1 MLKDDEVDWIM
12 NAHKKCSLTLGEQ
25 TFDGLGRQLSVVVG
39 DRTTQFEYKEAQ
51 LPPSAN
57 VLPDGKRVDFTYEP
71 TLDNQILSICPAGET
86 ANTFAYDASLA
97 LLKSSSGSLGEQTMT
112 YTVTGQPKTD
122 TWTVDGKEHV
132 TTWRYAL
139 GGLLL
144 GFDDADGVTHAQHY
158 DTFGRV
164 DQITADGVTID
175 ITYDEFN
182 RPETLISTDP
192 ASCNVLQQA
201 LTYDGHGREQTR
213 TFTISLNG
221 TLHSMVQTLGYN
233 ALDQLT
239 FRQWQD
245 GVKVGDETFAYDNRG
260 RLIHYTANDTAAP
273 TDPFGNRV
281 VEQVFTF
288 NALNGYKEITSKFAD
303 RSTDTATFTYA
314 GDDDDP
320 TQVLS
325 IEHSHSSWPSHID
338 LTYDACGRVR
348 TYRLPATDS
357 RPALDRILTWDAQ
370 DRLIKV
376 DDKTSTCDYGYAPDG
391 QLTDRLINGTLT
403 RSFFSG
409 GQATHEHTGD
419 QTLHIVGDGGS
430 VFALSRLTAGVR
442 QGTTLL
448 GCDAQGSVR
457 IEADSAV
464 RTRSYTVHG
473 AEPLDKDN
481 SNPFGFAGERREPL
495 TGWFIPS
502 GYRPYDPIVMGF
514 LSPDS
519 DSPFGQGGLNPY
531 VYCAGDPVNRID
543 PSGHGWL
550 TWLVAGIG
558 IGLGVVGTIATFGAA
573 APAFAALAAGGI
585 GALTA
590 TGAVAIGAATLSA
603 VSLGTGIASTVLE
616 ATNKD
621 SKAASILG
629 WVSLGTGLAE
639 AGLSMAP
646 KAAARLR
653 ARLGRSAGRAVRK
666 SGRGA
671 GSSAPSKPLNF
682 GTSVILYER
691 KPPTF
696 KANGDIDYVG
706 SQDVV
711 FHKNWLDTKVPA
723 FETHGDDF
731 GNLMN
736 SAGQMRPAAE
746 VAHMDIAPALRDMG
760 HPQGKGFVLLACA
773 AGKSGAAQNV
783 ANSLNRTVSA
793 YPSNITV
800 APLRLMDFLEVGDRA
815 TTLPMSA
822 KSWGDTIR
830 EFFVGARGFSAQPGY
845 EVAEA
850 RLFRPNNIV

>member
-1 MLKDDEVDWIM
+1 MIAQQQ
-12 NAHKKCSLTLGEQ
+12 NTPITLGRQ
-25 TFDGLGRQLSVVVG
+25 TFDGLGRQLTVAVG
-39 DRTTQFEYKEAQ
+39 KRTTHHEYKAEQ

-57 VLPDGKRVDFTYEP
+57 VLADGKRIDFTYEP
-71 TLDNQILSICPAGET
+71 DLDNQILKILPAGEA

-112 YTVTGQPKTD
+112 YTVTGQPETD
-122 TWTVDGKEHV
+122 TFTVDGEEHV

-182 RPETLISTDP
+182 RPETLICTDP
-192 ASCNVLQQA
+192 ASGNTMRQA
-201 LTYDGHGREQTR
+201 LTYDGLGREQTR
-213 TFTISLNG
+213 TFTISLDG
-221 TLHSMVQTLGYN
+221 TARSIVQTLGYN

-239 FRQWQD
+239 SRQWQD
-245 GVKVGDETFAYDNRG
+245 GVEVGDETFAYDTRG
-260 RLIHYTANDTAAP
+260 RLTLYAANATAAP

-281 VEQVFTF
+281 IKQVFTF
-288 NALNGYKEITSKFAD
+288 NALNGYKQITSTFAD
-303 RSTDTATFTYA
+303 STTDTATFNYA
-314 GDDDDP
+314 DDDP
-320 TQVLS
+320 TQVSS
-325 IEHSHSSWPSHID
+325 IDHSHLSWPSRID
-338 LTYDACGRVR
+338 LTYDNCGRVR
-348 TYRLPATDS
+348 TYRFPATDT
-357 RPALDRILTWDAQ
+357 RPALDRSLTWDAQ

-376 DDKTSTCDYGYAPDG
+376 DDQGTTCDYRYAPNG
-391 QLTDRLINGTLT
+391 QLTDRVINGTLT

-409 GQATHEHTGD
+409 GQATHEHSGD
-419 QTLHIVGDGGS
+419 KTLRIVGDGGS
-430 VFALSRLTAGVR
+430 VFALSRLSAGVR
-442 QGTTLL
+442 QATTLL

-464 RTRSYTVHG
+464 LTRRYTAHG
-473 AEPLDKDN
+473 AEAGEDPD
-481 SNPFGFAGERREPL
+481 SPFGFAGERRDTL
-495 TGWFIPS
+495 TGWYIPS

-531 VYCAGDPVNRID
+531 AYCAGDPVNRID

-558 IGLGVVGTIATFGAA
+558 IGLGVVGTIVTFGAA

-590 TGAVAIGAATLSA
+590 SGAVAIGAATLSA

-646 KAAARLR
+646 KAAARLS
-653 ARLGRSAGRAVRK
+653 ARLGRSAGRAARK

-682 GTSVILYER
+682 GTSVVLYER
-691 KPPTF
+691 RPPTF
-696 KANGDIDYVG
+696 KANGDIDYFG

-711 FHKNWLDTKVPA
+711 FHKNWLDTGVPA

-746 VAHMDIAPALRDMG
+746 VAYMEIAPALRDMG
-760 HPQGKGFVLLACA
+760 YAQDKGFVLLACA

-793 YPSNITV
+793 YSSNITV
-800 APLRLMDFLEVGDRA
+800 APMRLMDFLEVGNRG

>member
-1 MLKDDEVDWIM
+1 M
-12 NAHKKCSLTLGEQ
+12 NTHCNNALLTLGQQ

-39 DRTTQFEYKEAQ
+39 GRTTQLEYKEAQ

-71 TLDNQILSICPAGET
+71 DLDNQILSICPASE
-86 ANTFAYDASLA
+86 ADNTFAYDASLA
-97 LLKSSSGSLGEQTMT
+97 LLKSSSGALGEQTMA
-112 YTVTGQPKTD
+112 YTVTGHPKSD

-182 RPETLISTDP
+182 RPETLICTDP
-192 ASCNVLQQA
+192 ASVNTLRQA
-201 LTYDGHGREQTR
+201 LTYDGLGREQTR

-221 TLHSMVQTLGYN
+221 TLRSMVQTLGYN

-239 FRQWQD
+239 SRQWQD
-245 GVKVGDETFAYDNRG
+245 GVEVGDETFSYDNRG
-260 RLIHYTANDTAAP
+260 RLIHYTANNTAAP

-281 VEQVFTF
+281 IEQAFTF
-288 NALNGYKEITSKFAD
+288 NALNGYKEITCKFSD

-314 GDDDDP
+314 DDDP

-325 IEHSHSSWPSHID
+325 IDHSHSSWPSRID

-348 TYRLPATDS
+348 TYRFPATDT
-357 RPALDRILTWDAQ
+357 RAALDRTLSWDAQ

-376 DDKTSTCDYGYAPDG
+376 DDKTSTCDYGYAPGG
-391 QLTDRLINGTLT
+391 QLTDRVINGTLT

-419 QTLHIVGDGGS
+419 QTLRIVGDSGS
-430 VFALSRLTAGVR
+430 VFALSRLSAGVR
-442 QGTTLL
+442 QATTLL

-464 RTRSYTVHG
+464 RTRRYTVHG
-473 AEPLDKDN
+473 AEAGEDRD
-481 SNPFGFAGERREPL
+481 SPFGFAGERRDTL
-495 TGWFIPS
+495 TGWYIPS

-531 VYCAGDPVNRID
+531 AYCAGDPVNRID

-639 AGLSMAP
+639 LGMTMAP
-646 KAAARLR
+646 KAAARLST
-653 ARLGRSAGRAVRK
+653 RLERSAGRAARK

-671 GSSAPSKPLNF
+671 PAAKPYATQRV
-682 GTSVILYER
+682 GTSTILYE
-691 KPPTF
+691 
-696 KANGDIDYVG
+696 AELD
-706 SQDVV
+706 SSDVV
-711 FHKNWLDTKVPA
+711 FHENWLGSGTPA
-723 FETHGDDF
+723 FETHGSRF
-731 GNLMN
+731 GELMN
-736 SAGQMRPAAE
+736 SAGKMRPASE
-746 VAHMDIAPALRDMG
+746 VARMDIAPALSNIGYPDD
-760 HPQGKGFVLLACA
+760 KGIILLACG

-793 YPSNITV
+793 YDETILVSHPKMSSVIEIGKKGTSL
-800 APLRLMDFLEVGDRA
+800 PLSKIPWLKRMRGVRGRFEGYPQYEAAASRL
-815 TTLPMSA
+815 
-822 KSWGDTIR
+822 
-830 EFFVGARGFSAQPGY
+830 Y
-845 EVAEA
+845 
-850 RLFRPNNIV
+850 RPNNIV